1 MLCIAMYLPGS
12 DRGSRQLRKT
22 LLRYCNLMMV
32 LVLRSFSDSVRN
44 RLPTLDYV
52 VQEGTRN
59 QTKELTFGL
68 TARNNNCNDPSDG
81 QGS

>member
-1 MLCIAMYLPGS
+1 
-12 DRGSRQLRKT
+12 
-22 LLRYCNLMMV
+22 MMV